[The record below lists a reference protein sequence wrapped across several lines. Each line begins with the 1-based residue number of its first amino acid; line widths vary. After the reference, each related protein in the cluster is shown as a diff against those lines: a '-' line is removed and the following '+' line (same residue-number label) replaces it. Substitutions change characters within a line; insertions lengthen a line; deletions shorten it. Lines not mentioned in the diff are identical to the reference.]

1 MNKPN
6 NCCTF
11 AKESHWKSGTL
22 ETTERKYIA
31 IDLKSF
37 YASVECVDR
46 GLDPLTT
53 NLVVADPSRTEK
65 TICLAVSPSLK
76 AYGIGGRPRLFEVV
90 GRVREVNNERKSRV
104 GWHFSGKSSNDTEL
118 KNHPDWELD
127 YIVAP
132 PRMAYYMEVSSKVYQ
147 TYLKYIA
154 PEDIHV
160 YSIDE
165 VFMDVTTYLKSY
177 RMSAHQL
184 AMTMIRD
191 VLKTT
196 GITATAGIGTNMY
209 LCKVAMDIV
218 AKHIPADKD
227 GVRIGELDEMSYRK
241 KLWDHRPLTSFWR
254 VGRGIADKLAPYG
267 IDTMGKIARMSLQ
280 NEGLLYRLFGVNAE
294 LLIDHAWGW
303 EPCTIEMVKAYRP
316 ESNSFSNGQV
326 LQSAYDFRKAR
337 VVAQEMADAIALHLV
352 AKKMVTD
359 QIVLTIGY
367 DTESLANPSTPSDYH
382 GPITTDRYGRQVPKH
397 AHGTA
402 NLDRQTSSSS
412 VITKAVVSLFDR
424 IVSPSLLIR
433 RLNLTTNHIV
443 DESTV
448 KHNIPPQE
456 LDLFVDYEAIERQ
469 RKAEQEALDK
479 ERRMQ
484 EAQIAIKQR
493 FGRNAILKGLNFED
507 GATAR
512 ERNAQIGGH
521 KA

>member
-1 MNKPN
+1 MPEKI
-6 NCCTF
+6 
-11 AKESHWKSGTL
+11 
-22 ETTERKYIA
+22 YIA

-53 NLVVADPSRTEK
+53 NLVVADASRTEK

-76 AYGIGGRPRLFEVV
+76 AYGIGGRARLFEVV
-90 GRVREVNNERKSRV
+90 QRVREVNYDRKRKAN
-104 GWHFSGKSSNDTEL
+104 WHFTGKSFNDTEL
-118 KNHPDWELD
+118 KAHPDWELD
-127 YIVAP
+127 YIAAP
-132 PRMAYYMEVSSKVYQ
+132 PRMAHYMEVSSQVYQ

-165 VFMDVTTYLKSY
+165 VFMDVTAYLKNY
-177 RMSAHQL
+177 KMTAHEL
-184 AMTMIRD
+184 AMKMIRD
-191 VLKTT
+191 VLKQT

-227 GVRIGELDEMSYRK
+227 GVRIGELDEMSYRQQ
-241 KLWDHRPLTSFWR
+241 LWNHRPLTSFWR
-254 VGRGIADKLAPYG
+254 VGKGIAERLAPYG

-280 NEGLLYRLFGVNAE
+280 NEELFYRLFGVNAE

-303 EPCTIEMVKAYRP
+303 C
-316 ESNSFSNGQV
+316 
-326 LQSAYDFRKAR
+326 AYDAKKAR
-337 VVAQEMADAIALHLV
+337 VVVQEMADAAALDLV
-352 AKKMVTD
+352 AKKLVTD
-359 QIVLTIGY
+359 QLVLTVGY
-367 DTESLANPSTPSDYH
+367 DIESLTNPVIRAKYN
-382 GPITTDRYGRQVPKH
+382 GPVTTDYYGRQVPKH

-412 VITKAVVSLFDR
+412 IIMKAVAELYDR
-424 IVSPSLLIR
+424 IVNPDLLIR
-433 RLNLTTNHIV
+433 RLNLTTNHV
-443 DESTV
+443 VPESAV
-448 KHNIPPQE
+448 KKDATPQQ
-456 LDLFVDYEAIERQ
+456 LDLFTDYEELER
-469 RKAEQEALDK
+469 KKKEEQATLDK

-484 EAQIAIKQR
+484 EAQLAIKQR
-493 FGRNAILKGLNFED
+493 FGKNAILKGLNFEE
-507 GATAR
+507 GATAK